1 MAKMNVK
8 HAYRNIPVHPADS
21 RLLGMKWASKTYI
34 DRVLPFGLRS
44 APLIFSAVADALQW
58 MMEQRGATWVRH
70 YVDDFIT
77 VGPNVEEY
85 ARNAEV
91 MHKTCEEANIPVE
104 PEKDEGPARVITF
117 LGLQLDTVKMEVRL
131 PQEKLEKLKELANWK
146 GRKAGR
152 KRDLLSLIGLLTH
165 AGKAVKPGRAY
176 VRRLIDLSSVASQL
190 DHFIRINREARA
202 DLEWWHHFLG
212 RWNGVAMMTAG
223 KNRAPDI
230 VVTSDASGSW
240 GCGTYSGSQWFQ
252 PPWSNAFVGCHIT
265 VKELAPT
272 YCIVIAAIVWRDHWR
287 GKSVLARCDNS
298 AVVAII
304 KSNTSRNT
312 QAANLLR
319 CLAFLAATYQF
330 ELQAVH
336 LGGKHNILADA
347 LSRNKLMLFRSLNP
361 QADRCATSVPEAALD
376 LILLREPDWTARD
389 WTNQWTSSW
398 TMP

>member
-1 MAKMNVK
+1 
-8 HAYRNIPVHPADS
+8 
-21 RLLGMKWASKTYI
+21 MKWASKTYI
-34 DRVLPFGLRS
+34 DSVLPFDLRS
-44 APLIFSAVADALQW
+44 APLIFSAVTDALQW

-77 VGPNVEEY
+77 VRPNVEEC

-131 PQEKLEKLKELANWK
+131 PQEKLEKLKELVANWK
-146 GRKAGR
+146 GQKAGR

-165 AGKAVKPGRAY
+165 AGKAVKPGRVY

-240 GCGTYSGSQWFQ
+240 GCGAYSGSQWFQ
-252 PPWSNAFVGCHIT
+252 LPWSNAFVGCHNGERIG
-265 VKELAPT
+265 T
-272 YCIVIAAIVWRDHWR
+272 YCHCSN
-287 GKSVLARCDNS
+287 SVERPLDRKVS
-298 AVVAII
+298 ASEV
-304 KSNTSRNT
+304 
-312 QAANLLR
+312 
-319 CLAFLAATYQF
+319 
-330 ELQAVH
+330 
-336 LGGKHNILADA
+336 
-347 LSRNKLMLFRSLNP
+347 
-361 QADRCATSVPEAALD
+361 
-376 LILLREPDWTARD
+376 
-389 WTNQWTSSW
+389 
-398 TMP
+398 